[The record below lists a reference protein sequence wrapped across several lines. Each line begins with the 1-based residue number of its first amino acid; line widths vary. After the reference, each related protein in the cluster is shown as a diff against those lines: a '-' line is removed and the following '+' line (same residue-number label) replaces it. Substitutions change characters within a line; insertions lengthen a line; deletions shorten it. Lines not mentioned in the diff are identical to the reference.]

1 MMLIDTSMVMRRCM
15 AKLDFLENSNGVKT
29 GLEYG
34 SLRILESLEKGYPD
48 HPIVLCLDDTV
59 SWRKNWNSDYKASRK
74 PLDDDTRKRLNKFVD
89 FLKCIYPTS
98 QCRFQEADDVLFAL
112 SRSQSGSHYI
122 YTNDQDLLQAVS
134 DTLGVKVLKSWNSK
148 LFIWDE
154 AKVKAEFGVSPDLLP
169 YYRAFIGDKSDH
181 LTGVKR
187 LDRVL
192 LAELIMWCYSKKN
205 MTQHWFLQEIK
216 TADWGSAKITADV
229 TRFIDS
235 EHWLDNFMLM
245 ALQCDDT
252 IKIDEPI
259 KDDEYVVHCL
269 NEWEIASLRLC
280 ERFKD
285 KLINTLSEEF

>member
-1 MMLIDTSMVMRRCM
+1 MLLVDLSMIMHRCLNKM
-15 AKLDFLENSNGVKT
+15 DFLSNSDGVKT
-29 GLEYG
+29 GLEFG
-34 SLRILESLEKGYPD
+34 TLRTLEMLEKDYPA
-48 HPIVLCLDDTV
+48 HQIVLCLDDKE
-59 SWRKNWNSDYKASRK
+59 SWRKKISSEYKSNRK
-74 PLDDDTRKRLNKFVD
+74 PLGNDTWKRMNKFID

-98 QCRFQEADDVLFAL
+98 ICRFQEADDVMFAL
-112 SRSQSGSHYI
+112 SRSQSGPHFI

-187 LDRVL
+187 LDRAL

-216 TADWGSAKITADV
+216 TANWGSAKITADV
-229 TRFIDS
+229 TGFIDS